1 MDDALS
7 NYKLVQ
13 ERSDRKMNPF
23 FWILTFECMVIVL
36 LAGTAIAAGPVYWT
50 FTSGTAWSFIS
61 LLLILPGLW
70 LVRFSFRTLK
80 AAVWKNNHLN
90 EYKLYENEI
99 RFAYYEGVARREG
112 SISMKEINRVYVGYY
127 IAPSHYA
134 YEPKVRWKKQ
144 LPTFEVL
151 PMLFIRYQ
159 QAAQTRVLQ
168 IPFHNL
174 IEMKKWLKYF
184 GKLKMPVWATDL
196 LLAER
201 TEEEQL
207 LSFDREEDARPFSVE
222 DKGFSKRLDSIMK
235 ELDLKRRE
243 RLGLV
248 APREKTAAAKTRRGK
263 ASGGKVSAPVSAS
276 GGLRRT
282 TTHRPGP
289 YGKQNRDS
297 WKLSS
302 FFIFGLLFGSLPLLV
317 LMVIEGRIHPENMG
331 ISLLFL
337 LAAGAVYF
345 LLAERLRFMLALRYC
360 IIAFI
365 GWVMTGAMMP
375 QTDEGIGSL
384 FYENAVGAALLLP
397 FTIWLPFLLIWLVRK
412 YIPATDE
419 HGQPSKLEGRK
430 AE

>member
-7 NYKLVQ
+7 NYKLLQ

-23 FWILTFECMVIVL
+23 FWILTFECMVILL
-36 LAGTAIAAGPVYWT
+36 LAGTAVAAGPVYWA
-50 FTSGTAWSFIS
+50 FTSRTVLSFLS

-80 AAVWKNNHLN
+80 SAVWKNNHLS

-99 RFAYYEGVARREG
+99 RFAYYEEKTRREG

-127 IAPSHYA
+127 MAPSHYA
-134 YEPKVRWKKQ
+134 YEPNVRRKKQ
-144 LPTFEVL
+144 LPTFHLL
-151 PMLFIRYQ
+151 PMLFIRYRE
-159 QAAQTRVLQ
+159 AAQTRVLQ
-168 IPFHNL
+168 IPFHDL
-174 IEMKKWLKYF
+174 IEMKRWLKYF

-207 LSFDREEDARPFSVE
+207 LAFDQEEDARPFSVE
-222 DKGFSKRLDSIMK
+222 ERGFSKRLDSVMK
-235 ELDLKRRE
+235 ELDQKRRE
-243 RLGLV
+243 RLGLD
-248 APREKTAAAKTRRGK
+248 APREQAAAAKTRRGT
-263 ASGGKVSAPVSAS
+263 ASGGKFIAPVSAS

-282 TTHRPGP
+282 TSHRSRP
-289 YGKQNRDS
+289 YGKQSRDS

-302 FFIFGLLFGSLPLLV
+302 FFIFGLLFSSLPLLV
-317 LMVIEGRIHPENMG
+317 LMAIEGSIHPENMG

-360 IIAFI
+360 LIAFI

-375 QTDEGIGSL
+375 QTDEGVGSL

-412 YIPATDE
+412 YVPDTDE
-419 HGQPSKLEGRK
+419 HGQPSNLKGRK
-430 AE
+430 A